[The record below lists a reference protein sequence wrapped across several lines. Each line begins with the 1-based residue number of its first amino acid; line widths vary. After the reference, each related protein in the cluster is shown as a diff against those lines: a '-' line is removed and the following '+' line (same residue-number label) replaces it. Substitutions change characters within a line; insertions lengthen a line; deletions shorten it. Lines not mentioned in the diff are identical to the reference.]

1 MSEISF
7 QGKSIHYPDI
17 YVAKVSGFLPHGT
30 QANEYIQYCYEQLSV
45 DIRNEGI
52 TKLVLDFSQLD
63 YEYSNAL
70 AELWVK
76 PLLFEIVHSCIIV
89 ARMDTRKAV
98 ESLIKIGPCD
108 IPIVEDLEAALHF
121 LQSTNQSLK

>member
-30 QANEYIQYCYEQLSV
+30 YANKHVDYCYEQLSA
-45 DIRNEGI
+45 DISDEGI
-52 TKLVLDFSQLD
+52 TKLVLDFSELE
-63 YEYSNAL
+63 YKYSNAL
-70 AELWVK
+70 AALWIK
-76 PLLFEIVHSCIIV
+76 PLLFEVVHSCIIV
-89 ARMDTRKAV
+89 AQMDTRKAV
-98 ESLIKIGPCD
+98 ESLMKMGPCD